1 MATLTSFPFE
11 RLPAELRIQ
20 IYQYVFICELPIH
33 IEESETRKCVITA
46 VTSPSKYGKGAAC
59 LDKNDTSLL
68 RTKKTI
74 STEAL
79 SVFYAHNTFVFPDLC
94 LFMSFARIAKSG
106 RALVRRVVL
115 SSRYDFVYKSLFINS
130 TLRIQFPER
139 FISLQTLEWTLPT
152 VILSR
157 SYPSYAAKKLN
168 PSIQAFVL
176 FSKTKGARRAQFNKI
191 RFVTN
196 NKPTKQARGKPG
208 YQTADEVLRA
218 VKDELEKLLVKNGV
232 LEPSA

>member
-79 SVFYAHNTFVFPDLC
+79 
-94 LFMSFARIAKSG
+94 IAKSG